1 MGDQEV
7 CIPHGATLFVV
18 KREGKRYVVLWCDNS
33 RVKNKA
39 ADPSLD
45 AVVNLSESQK
55 RTPPSQ
61 HASFLLWCAKYSA
74 AHIFRGVFM
83 FVHCSTFV
91 MYCNPAMHFS
101 EYAEHAV
108 GHISDLEDTS
118 CTRAARDGI
127 GRLGTVE
134 RRLRRF
140 LCQNRPHQHSELWT
154 TEEQQV

>member
-1 MGDQEV
+1 MDHVPPVLLGRR
-7 CIPHGATLFVV
+7 
-18 KREGKRYVVLWCDNS
+18 KRERESAMWSSDVTTQGLKTKQQIQLWMQWS
-33 RVKNKA
+33 T
-39 ADPSLD
+39 SQ
-45 AVVNLSESQK
+45 NLKK

-140 LCQNRPHQHSELWT
+140 LSQNRPQQHSEL
-154 TEEQQV
+154 

>member
-1 MGDQEV
+1 MWCSDVTIQGLKTKQQ
-7 CIPHGATLFVV
+7 IQ
-18 KREGKRYVVLWCDNS
+18 LWMQWS
-33 RVKNKA
+33 T
-39 ADPSLD
+39 SQ
-45 AVVNLSESQK
+45 NLKK

-91 MYCNPAMHFS
+91 MYGNPAMHFS

-140 LCQNRPHQHSELWT
+140 LCQNRPHQHSEL
-154 TEEQQV
+154 